1 MSFKEVDESMKTL
14 TEKRTERVE
23 ALRRQSETAVP
34 HLSMERALLMT
45 EAYEKYQGRVSI
57 PMLRALSFQHL
68 MTYKSI
74 CINSLELIVGER
86 GPSPQAAPTY
96 PELCCHT
103 LEDMDVM
110 NSREKISFAVSE
122 EDKRL
127 QAERIIPYWQGKSI
141 RDLLFDQMTTEWKDC
156 YDAGLFTEFMEQ
168 RAPGHTVAD
177 GKPYQKGMMDFIH
190 DIDNAL
196 EQIDYLKD
204 QDAYNRQEELNAMK
218 VAANAIITFAR
229 RHAEKALEMA
239 AAETDPHRKKE
250 LEEIADIC
258 HHVPANTPRTF
269 REALQAYWFIHLGVI
284 TELNTWDAFCPG
296 RLDQHLAP
304 FYREDLTQGRMTEA
318 EARELLQCFWVKFNN
333 QPAPPKVGITLQES
347 GTYTDFANINIG
359 GLKADGSDGVN
370 EVSWLLLD
378 TVDTMRLL
386 QPSSNIQV
394 SKKNPDAFILKAA
407 NIIRKGWGQPSIFN
421 TDAVIE
427 EMLRQGKRIEDA
439 RCGGNSGCVETGAF
453 GKEAFILTGY
463 FNLNKVL
470 ELTLHNGMDPRTGK
484 QLGPKTGQADSF
496 QSFDDLYAAFETQL
510 NHFIDIKIR
519 GNHIIE
525 KLYASYMPA
534 PFLSILIDDCIAQGK
549 DYNAGGARYNSN
561 YIQGVG
567 IGSITDSLSA
577 LKHHVF
583 MEKNVTMAALK
594 QALSDDFDGQEPL
607 RQLLYNKTPRYGND
621 DDAADTL
628 MQQVFNSFFSSVNGR
643 ATVRGGTYRIN
654 MLPTTCHVY
663 FGSVIGAMPDGR
675 KAGVPL
681 SEGISPVQGTDR
693 HGPTAVIKSAG
704 KMDHLRTGG
713 TLLNQKFTPQV
724 LAGESGLKALLH
736 LVRTYFRLDGHH
748 IQFNVADA
756 KTLRKAQAD
765 PEAYRD
771 LIVRV
776 AGYSDY
782 FNNLNKALQDEII
795 ARTEHQ
801 GF

>member
-1 MSFKEVDESMKTL
+1 METL
-14 TEKRTERVE
+14 TVKRTDRVE
-23 ALRRQSETAVP
+23 ALRLQSETAVP
-34 HLSMERALLMT
+34 HLSMERAVLMT

-68 MTYKSI
+68 MTHKSI
-74 CINSLELIVGER
+74 CINNLELIVGER
-86 GPSPQAAPTY
+86 GPAPQAAPTY

-110 NSREKISFAVSE
+110 NNREKISFAVSE

-141 RDLLFDQMTTEWKDC
+141 RDLLFDQMTMDWKDC

-177 GKPYQKGMMDFIH
+177 GKLYKKGMLDFIH
-190 DIDNAL
+190 DIDDAL
-196 EQIDYLKD
+196 EQIDYLND
-204 QDAYNRQEELNAMK
+204 QAAYDKQEELKAMK
-218 VAANAIITFAR
+218 VAANAMITFAR
-229 RHAEKALEMA
+229 RHAVKALEMA
-239 AAETDPHRKKE
+239 ATETNPVRRKE
-250 LEEIADIC
+250 LEAIADIC
-258 HHVPANTPRTF
+258 QWVPAKAPRSF

-296 RLDQHLAP
+296 RLDQHLLP
-304 FYREDLTQGRMTEA
+304 FYRDDLDQGRLTEA
-318 EARELLQCFWVKFNN
+318 QARELLQCFWVKFNN

-370 EVSWLLLD
+370 EVTYLLLD

-394 SKKNPDAFILKAA
+394 SKKNPDALILKAA
-407 NIIRKGWGQPSIFN
+407 DIIRKGWGQPSIFN

-470 ELTLHNGMDPRTGK
+470 EITLHNGQDPGTGK
-484 QLGPKTGQADSF
+484 QLGPTTGKAESF
-496 QSFDDLYAAFETQL
+496 QSFDDLYTAFETQL

-519 GNHIIE
+519 GNHLIE
-525 KLYASYMPA
+525 KLYATYMPA

-583 MEKNVTMAALK
+583 MEKNVPMDTLM
-594 QALSDDFDGQEPL
+594 QALAADFDKQEPL
-607 RQLLYNKTPRYGND
+607 RQLLHNKTPRYGND

-628 MQQVFNSFFSSVNGR
+628 MQRVFNSFFDSVNGR
-643 ATVRGGTYRIN
+643 PTVRGGTYRIN

-675 KAGVPL
+675 RAGVPL

-693 HGPTAVIKSAG
+693 HGPTAVIKSAA

-756 KTLRKAQAD
+756 KTLRKAQAH

>member
-1 MSFKEVDESMKTL
+1 METTIASRSP
-14 TEKRTERVE
+14 RSPRVE
-23 ALRRQSETAVP
+23 SLRTQSETATP

-45 EAYEKYQGRVSI
+45 EAYEKYQGRVSV
-57 PMLRALSFQHL
+57 PMLRALSFEYL
-68 MTYKSI
+68 MNHKSI
-74 CINSLELIVGER
+74 CINDQELIVGER

-110 NSREKISFAVSE
+110 NNREKISFTVKA
-122 EDKRL
+122 EDKTL
-127 QAERIIPYWQGKSI
+127 QAEKIIPYWQGKSM
-141 RDLLFDQMTTEWKDC
+141 RDLLFDQMTPEWKDC
-156 YDAGLFTEFMEQ
+156 YAAGLFTEFMEQ
-168 RAPGHTVAD
+168 RAPGHTVGD
-177 GKPYQKGMMDFIH
+177 GKIYQKGMLDFIR
-190 DIDNAL
+190 DIDETL
-196 EQIDYLKD
+196 ETLDYLND
-204 QDAYNRQEELNAMK
+204 PEAYEKQEELNAMK
-218 VAANAIITFAR
+218 ITAGAMITFAR
-229 RHAEKALEMA
+229 RHAVKALEMA
-239 AAETDPHRKKE
+239 ATETDPLRKKE
-250 LEEIADIC
+250 LEEIADLC
-258 HHVPANTPRTF
+258 HHVPAHAPRTF
-269 REALQAYWFIHLGVI
+269 REALQSYWFIHLGVI

-296 RLDQHLAP
+296 RLDQHLIS
-304 FYREDLTQGRMTEA
+304 FYREDLSQGRMTEE

-359 GLKADGSDGVN
+359 GLTADGSDGVN
-370 EVSWLLLD
+370 EVTYLLLD

-394 SKKNPDAFILKAA
+394 SKKSPDAFVLKAA
-407 NIIRKGWGQPSIFN
+407 GIIRKGCGQPSIFN

-427 EMLRQGKRIEDA
+427 EMLHQGKSIEDA

-470 ELTLHNGMDPRTGK
+470 EITLHNGQDPRTGK
-484 QLGPKTGQADSF
+484 QLGPSTGMGTDF
-496 QSFDDLYAAFETQL
+496 ETFDDLYAAFEKQL
-510 NHFIDIKIR
+510 RHFIDIKIR
-519 GNHIIE
+519 GNNLIE
-525 KLYASYMPA
+525 KLYAAYMPS
-534 PFLSILIDDCIAQGK
+534 PFLSILIDDCIVQGK

-583 MEKNVTMAALK
+583 TQRSFGMETLLRAMAGN
-594 QALSDDFDGQEPL
+594 FEEQEPL

-621 DDAADTL
+621 DDAADIL
-628 MQQVFNSFFSSVNGR
+628 MQRVFNSFYDSVNGR
-643 ATVRGGTYRIN
+643 PTIRGGTYRIN

-693 HGPTAVIKSAG
+693 LGPTAVIKSAA

-724 LAGESGLKALLH
+724 LAGDTGLKSLLH
-736 LVRTYFRLDGHH
+736 LVRAYFRLDGHH

-756 KTLRKAQAD
+756 TMLRKAQQN
-765 PEAYRD
+765 PEDYRN

-782 FNNLNKALQDEII
+782 FNNLNEALQDEII